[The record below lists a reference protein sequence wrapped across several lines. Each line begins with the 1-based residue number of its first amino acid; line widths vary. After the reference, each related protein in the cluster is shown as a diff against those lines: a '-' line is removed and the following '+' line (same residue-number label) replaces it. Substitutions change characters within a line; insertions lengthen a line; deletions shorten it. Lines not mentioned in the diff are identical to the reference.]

1 MTFAKKVMKV
11 KTVFGKD
18 RDVFCTSWVSMEQ
31 RIFFFSFLGKY
42 ATITFTSSKI
52 FPLIQANV

>member
-31 RIFFFSFLGKY
+31 RFFFSFLGKY